1 MFVFILCSRLIPFSC
16 FPFLVYY
23 YSLVYSSSYSP
34 DVLIEELS
42 EAGISLYIYIL
53 EMISC
58 INAHHRAIG
67 MWENTFVAFVKQVIL
82 YLFIKSI
89 VDFPIC
95 TTTMHTQWRKK
106 YPQIQCRRI
115 RWLPNKWFPH
125 HECVCSNSLTKTR
138 TLKNW
143 ATVK

>member
-42 EAGISLYIYIL
+42 GAGINLYIYIL

-58 INAHHRAIG
+58 INAHHRARHVG
-67 MWENTFVAFVKQVIL
+67 KHV
-82 YLFIKSI
+82 
-89 VDFPIC
+89 C
-95 TTTMHTQWRKK
+95 
-106 YPQIQCRRI
+106 
-115 RWLPNKWFPH
+115 
-125 HECVCSNSLTKTR
+125 CVCQTGYFIFIYKIYCRFSHMHDDDAHTMTKEISPNPMQ
-138 TLKNW
+138 KNKVI
-143 ATVK
+143 AK